1 MKMLHMQYAS
11 LTWCATGTEGE
22 GGSPYKEPALDEWL
36 VVGPFSPRAQNRAKV
51 CRKNAKMR
59 RQKQKQKLNQPQL
72 HGHVVCEAHSEWFR
86 TFLCGTKIWKF
97 SDKIVGDDK
106 KEGEGEGALFR
117 QLAILQFD
125 CPSSLDSNRIV
136 KIETGL
142 WKLRCLNDN
151 LVERLTTEFGSF
163 SRMLPL
169 WCCFAII
176 FLVLFIDGGGRTTWF

>member
-22 GGSPYKEPALDEWL
+22 GEAHIRSQLWTNGWWSGLFRQELKIGQKCVE
-36 VVGPFSPRAQNRAKV
+36 
-51 CRKNAKMR
+51 KMR

-151 LVERLTTEFGSF
+151 LVERLTTEFGSS

-176 FLVLFIDGGGRTTWF
+176 FVDLFIDGGGRTTWF